1 MGKKE
6 EDRDESELLIVPGA
20 EVYARPP
27 DGIGR
32 LAGLIQPG

>member
-32 LAGLIQPG
+32 LASLIQPG